1 MERETLLLARSGA
14 LLTPALR
21 HFHLLSPNFSDLN
34 QSFMQIKKETHSAV
48 TSDPDNDRRCFCQS
62 PSGSWCC
69 LIFWTQPIFERNRG
83 HLLTGSKRIRA
94 EISDTDL
101 KDDKLGGN
109 VVADKGRRGGRVKA
123 DTAARWV
130 YGVQRVHVRPRCKIL
145 KLLQANQTVVIL

>member
-48 TSDPDNDRRCFCQS
+48 TSVPDNDRRCFWRS

-69 LIFWTQPIFERNRG
+69 LTFWTQPIFERNRG
-83 HLLTGSKRIRA
+83 HPLTGSKRIRA

-109 VVADKGRRGGRVKA
+109 VVADKGRRGAGWKQIPQLVEFMEYSVSTSVPDVKSWSFSKQ
-123 DTAARWV
+123 TK
-130 YGVQRVHVRPRCKIL
+130 QR
-145 KLLQANQTVVIL
+145 